1 MNPRAQWLFS
11 EDELREVDRFRAEQ
25 YRQVEL
31 ERVNEHLITKAQ
43 LARFIYFMRTRKKHL
58 DYPLKFEKVI
68 YYAVALY
75 RRYYLLNIYPQDEP
89 VRNLICAVYAS
100 LKLNEYDEGFI
111 TKMALKWKEKSVFC
125 PTKRFPHYGEEGYTQ
140 AELHF
145 LAGLRFQTAL
155 SKLIQPLEAIYEQI
169 NEVHRS
175 RLPHDH
181 EHKDKNVDFYEL
193 LPEVFAQLDRVY
205 YHPSLMFLHD
215 GARIALAIFV
225 CILRRK
231 HIPLGAM
238 GDHLRLLAED
248 NLEEVNRIVFELELE
263 LDESSEGQDFA
274 RMRLPKFKKPD
285 PKKSQSPRF
294 QPRHDTF
301 PSE

>member
-1 MNPRAQWLFS
+1 MKPRAQWLFS
-11 EDELREVDRFRAEQ
+11 EEQLREVHRFRAEQ
-25 YRQVEL
+25 YRQLEL

-43 LARFIYFMRTRKKHL
+43 LARFIYFMRTRKRQL

-111 TKMALKWKEKSVFC
+111 AKMALKWKEKAVFS
-125 PTKRFPHYGEEGYTQ
+125 PTRRFPHFGEEGYSQ

-155 SKLIQPLEAIYEQI
+155 SKLIQPLEAIYEQV
-169 NEVHRS
+169 NEVHRA
-175 RLPHDH
+175 RLAH
-181 EHKDKNVDFYEL
+181 EPPDKNADFLEL
-193 LPEVFAQLDRVY
+193 LPELFAQLDRVY
-205 YHPSLMFLHD
+205 YHPSLMFLHE
-215 GARIALAIFV
+215 GAKIALAIFV
-225 CILRRK
+225 CVLRKK

-238 GDHLRLLAED
+238 GEHLRLMAED
-248 NLEEVNRIVFELELE
+248 NIEELNRIVLELELE
-263 LDESSEGQDFA
+263 L
-274 RMRLPKFKKPD
+274 
-285 PKKSQSPRF
+285 
-294 QPRHDTF
+294 
-301 PSE
+301 